1 MLVSH
6 PKWVTQ
12 QARQLVWQLEDEEKE
27 IKYLIRD
34 RDGKFQGGFDT
45 VFESSGIAI
54 IKTPVRAPNANAF
67 AERWVRSIREEC
79 LDRILILNHRH
90 LRHVLSEY
98 CIGQDDDVLKNLPEM
113 SR

>member
-1 MLVSH
+1 M
-6 PKWVTQ
+6 
-12 QARQLVWQLEDEEKE
+12 WQLEDEEKE